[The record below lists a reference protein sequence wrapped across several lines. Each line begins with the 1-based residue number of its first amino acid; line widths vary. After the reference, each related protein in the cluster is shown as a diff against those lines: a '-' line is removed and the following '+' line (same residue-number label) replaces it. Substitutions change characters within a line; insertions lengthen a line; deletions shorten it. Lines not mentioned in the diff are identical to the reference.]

1 MKRLKVLHLEDYDPE
16 KGEDYAKE
24 LYALLYREKI
34 EYTNIETLVL
44 FKSLRNLQEFDF
56 IVLDGQFPEISGNK
70 PDVAS
75 FSKALESLQSN
86 RYPKEKIIVWSN
98 STRVHAICKEKGL
111 CYFSKKQMKEQDY
124 IEKKVDVSVI
134 ATKAATE
141 DIALRLCRGK

>member
-1 MKRLKVLHLEDYDPE
+1 MKVLHLEDYDLE

-24 LYALLYREKI
+24 LYALLYREEI
-34 EYTNIETLVL
+34 EYTNIETLAL

-56 IVLDGQFPEISGNK
+56 IVLDGQFPEFTGDK

-75 FSKALESLQSN
+75 FSKALEYLQSN

-98 STRVHAICKEKGL
+98 STRVHAICKEKRL

-134 ATKAATE
+134 ALKATTKE
-141 DIALRLCRGK
+141 IANQVICGINP